1 MHQTRPNRLGIKGW
15 FYGGRYGVERYL
27 YALHRLTGLAILLY
41 LVLHII
47 VVGQRAWGENAWK
60 SIMAVVDQPVFHF
73 LEYLLFIAVFY
84 HMLNGLRLFFV
95 EYGFLVGRPHQPV
108 YPYRFSI
115 HRQRVWAILVL
126 IFALIFAVL
135 GYLDFFVFT
144 HGG

>member
-1 MHQTRPNRLGIKGW
+1 MPRTYPNRLGIKGW
-15 FYGGRYGVERYL
+15 IYGGRYGVERYL

-41 LVLHII
+41 LILHIF
-47 VVGQRAWGENAWK
+47 VVGQRAWGPNAWK
-60 SIMAVVDQPVFHF
+60 GIMAVVDRPVFHF

-95 EYGFLVGRPHQPV
+95 EYGFLVGRPHQPI

-115 HRQRVWAILVL
+115 HKQRAWAILVL